1 VKPVVFTLPGN
12 EAIGHALTEDLSG
25 ERGELVVRRF
35 PDRETY
41 VRVLSAVEGRDT
53 VLVCS
58 LDRPDDKLVALYLLT
73 STLRERGARR
83 IVLVVPYLAY
93 MRQDCAFND
102 GEAVSAKHVARWV
115 SGFIDGLVTV
125 DPHLHRI
132 HDLCEIYR
140 VPCATLHAAPLLAA
154 WVREHVAKPLL
165 VGPDSESRQWVADVA
180 RDAAC
185 PYVVLEKTRYGD
197 RDVEIA
203 IPDLQAYRDRT
214 PVLVDDVISSGRTL
228 IAATVKLRAAGLA
241 PPVCVAVHAV
251 FAGDAYEA
259 LRKAGAAQ
267 IVTTDAIAHPSNGI
281 ALHTLLAPALRQLL
295 ANLPAA
301 APREFNKLP

>member
-12 EAIGHALTEDLSG
+12 ETIGHALTEDLSG
-25 ERGELVVRRF
+25 ERGELVIRRF

-53 VLVCS
+53 ALVCS
-58 LDRPDDKLVALYLLT
+58 LDRPDDKLVALYLLA

-140 VPCATLHAAPLLAA
+140 VPCATLHAAPLLAR
-154 WVREHVAKPLL
+154 WVHEHVAKPLL
-165 VGPDSESRQWVADVA
+165 IGPDSESRQWVADVA
-180 RDAAC
+180 RDAEC
-185 PYVVLEKTRYGD
+185 PYVVLEKIRYGD
-197 RDVEIA
+197 RDVEVKT
-203 IPDLQAYRDRT
+203 PDLAAYRDRT
-214 PVLVDDVISSGRTL
+214 PVLIDDVIASGRTL
-228 IAATVKLRAAGLA
+228 VAAAAKLRAAGL
-241 PPVCVAVHAV
+241 PPSVCAAVHAV
-251 FAGDAYEA
+251 FADDAYDA
-259 LRKAGAAQ
+259 LRKAGVAQ
-267 IVTTDAIAHPSNGI
+267 IVTADAITHPTNGI
-281 ALHTLLAPALRQLL
+281 ALHTLLAPALTQML
-295 ANLPAA
+295 ANLPTGA
-301 APREFNKLP
+301 RRSDQTNG